1 MENKVMKIFTVN
13 KFYAFFVIIM
23 VSFIVTEKNI
33 LDVAYL
39 AMMTYYYIKFKLHQR
54 EMR

>member
-23 VSFIVTEKNI
+23 VSFIVTEQSI
-33 LDVAYL
+33 IDVAYFIIV
-39 AMMTYYYIKFKLHQR
+39 TYYFIKFKLHQR